1 MNIGKEM
8 VDGFYTAKF
17 RTHGEVEGAGVVLM
31 RGGKLLGGDN
41 SYKYVGNY
49 VECEGEMKVTVRA
62 DRFAPGIS
70 VFGDFDKLELTFI
83 ATIIDNGVKFTGT
96 LVDSLDQKLEVVLE
110 RQPENI

>member
-1 MNIGKEM
+1 M

-17 RTHGEVEGAGVVLM
+17 RTKDSVEGAGVVLM
-31 RGGKLLGGDN
+31 REGKLLGGDN

-49 VECEGEMKVTVRA
+49 VECEGEIKVSVRA

-70 VFGDFDKLELTFI
+70 VFGDIDRLDLTFI

-96 LVDSLDQKLEVVLE
+96 LIDSDDQKLEVVLE

>member
-1 MNIGKEM
+1 M

-17 RTHGEVEGAGVVLM
+17 RTHNSVEGAGVVLM

-41 SYKYVGNY
+41 SYKYVGDY
-49 VECEGEMKVTVRA
+49 VECEGEIKVNVRA
-62 DRFAPGIS
+62 DRFAPGVS

-96 LVDSLDQKLEVVLE
+96 LVDSFDHKLEVMLE